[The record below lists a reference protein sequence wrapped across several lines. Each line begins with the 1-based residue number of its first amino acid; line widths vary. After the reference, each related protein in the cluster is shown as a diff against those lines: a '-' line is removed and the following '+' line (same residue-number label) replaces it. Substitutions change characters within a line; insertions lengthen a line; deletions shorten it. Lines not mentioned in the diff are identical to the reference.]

1 VNKAKLVVLII
12 TILLLLT
19 GVAYAR
25 WTEQINIFVLTKTA
39 ATELSY
45 ADYTYR
51 TNSGRVSVSKGEE
64 AQATVLLKDIEPGT
78 SNSVT
83 LRFQNTGTIPIDID
97 DIRVLYVSGYSDDY
111 KNDIHLTVSGYAGE
125 KRFLQQ
131 EKKIF
136 QWKAKKSSSNRGELH
151 RLPVN
156 GSIEIVCDLK
166 FDEIREKDN
175 YGQSKKED
183 SKKDTEAS
191 DVKQNV
197 SFIIEVIYS
206 RFNQN

>member
-1 VNKAKLVVLII
+1 
-12 TILLLLT
+12 
-19 GVAYAR
+19 
-25 WTEQINIFVLTKTA
+25 
-39 ATELSY
+39 
-45 ADYTYR
+45 
-51 TNSGRVSVSKGEE
+51 
-64 AQATVLLKDIEPGT
+64 
-78 SNSVT
+78 
-83 LRFQNTGTIPIDID
+83 
-97 DIRVLYVSGYSDDY
+97 
-111 KNDIHLTVSGYAGE
+111 VSGYAGE